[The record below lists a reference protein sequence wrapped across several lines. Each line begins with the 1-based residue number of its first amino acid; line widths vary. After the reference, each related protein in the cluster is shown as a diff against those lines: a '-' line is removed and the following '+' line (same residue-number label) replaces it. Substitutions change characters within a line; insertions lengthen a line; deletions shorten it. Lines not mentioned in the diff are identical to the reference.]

1 MNCNLD
7 SCPRATATNAVLG
20 LGAKPF
26 GLAGTSWPACRPGRL
41 GSPLVPDE
49 LESKQQEQV
58 RVVDLFAGPGGLDV
72 AATWLGLEVDGI
84 EWDADAC
91 ETRRAAGLSTFEG
104 DVRNWGPKDF
114 PEATI
119 LTGGPPCQTYTV
131 AGSGVGRQALDEV
144 LEFADRMA
152 AGDPDVQDDIRRASR
167 DHDERTGLV
176 LEPLRWVLEAYE
188 ARAPYEKIVLE
199 QVPAVRH
206 VWRKYKE
213 ILERLGY
220 KAECGVVN
228 TEEFGVPQTRRRA
241 LLLASLGSEV
251 EVPSPTHQRYRKG
264 VPRAKGVDA
273 EGIYPW
279 VSMGDALR
287 RPKDRRNL
295 PKRGEF
301 EVVSNYG
308 TGGDPKL
315 RGRRASDQPSA
326 TITGKVR
333 RNRLFTKG
341 SDEFDRFSNH
351 EAGVLQTFPSDF
363 PWSGGDIGQQIG
375 NAVPPRLAVYAL
387 AEVLGLEV
395 KSNDVDAAVDG
406 EWEKTKK
413 SKPLASSSPKKR
425 SPSDLV
431 LFDA

>member
-1 MNCNLD
+1 M
-7 SCPRATATNAVLG
+7 SQQP
-20 LGAKPF
+20 
-26 GLAGTSWPACRPGRL
+26 
-41 GSPLVPDE
+41 
-49 LESKQQEQV
+49 ESKQQEPV

-84 EWDADAC
+84 EWDTDAC
-91 ETRRAAGLSTFEG
+91 ETRRAAGLSTFQG
-104 DVRNWGPKDF
+104 DVRNWGPRDF
-114 PEATI
+114 PDATI

-131 AGSGVGRQALDEV
+131 AGSGAGREALDEV
-144 LEFADRMA
+144 LKFADRMA
-152 AGDPDVQDDIRRASR
+152 AGDPTVQADLLRASD

-176 LEPLRWVLEAYE
+176 LEPLRWILEAHE
-188 ARAPYEKIVLE
+188 AGAPYKKIVLE

-206 VWRKYKE
+206 VWKKYKA
-213 ILERLGY
+213 ILKGLGY
-220 KAECGVVN
+220 KAAYGVVN

-241 LLLASLGSEV
+241 LLLASLDSEV

-264 VPRAKGVDA
+264 VQRATGVDA
-273 EGIYPW
+273 DGIYPW
-279 VSMGDALR
+279 VSMAEALR
-287 RPKDRRNL
+287 RPKDDFL
-295 PKRGEF
+295 PKRGKF

-315 RGRRASDQPSA
+315 RGRRTSEQPSA

-333 RNRLFTKG
+333 RNRLVTTNG
-341 SDEFDRFSNH
+341 SAGFDRFGYA

-363 PWSGGDIGQQIG
+363 PWAGGDIGQQIG

-387 AEVLGLEV
+387 AEVLRLEI
-395 KSNDVDAAVDG
+395 KSNDVDAAVYDR
-406 EWEKTKK
+406 WEKTKK
-413 SKPLASSSPKKR
+413 SNPLANSSPKKQ

>member
-1 MNCNLD
+1 M
-7 SCPRATATNAVLG
+7 S
-20 LGAKPF
+20 
-26 GLAGTSWPACRPGRL
+26 
-41 GSPLVPDE
+41 DE
-49 LESKQQEQV
+49 SELKQQEQV

-84 EWDADAC
+84 EWDSDAC

-104 DVRNWGPKDF
+104 DVREWGPKDF

-131 AGSGVGRQALDEV
+131 AGSGAGRAALDEV
-144 LEFADRMA
+144 LGFADRMA
-152 AGDPDVQDDIRRASR
+152 AGDPGVQDDLRRASR

-176 LEPLRWVLEAYE
+176 LEPLRWALEAYE
-188 ARAPYEKIVLE
+188 AGAPYKKIVLE

-206 VWRKYKE
+206 VWKKYRE
-213 ILERLGY
+213 ILKCLGY
-220 KAECGVVN
+220 AAECGVVN

-241 LLLASLGSEV
+241 LLIASLDSRV
-251 EVPSPTHQRYRKG
+251 EFPSPTHQRYRKDI
-264 VPRAKGVDA
+264 PRAKGVDA

-279 VSMGDALR
+279 VSMNDALR
-287 RPKDRRNL
+287 RSKL
-295 PKRGEF
+295 PSRGEF

-315 RGRRASDQPSA
+315 RGRRTSEQPSA

-333 RNRLFTKG
+333 RNRLVTKG
-341 SDEFDRFSNH
+341 SDEFDRFSNA
-351 EAGVLQTFPSDF
+351 EAGLLQTFPSDF

-395 KSNDVDAAVDG
+395 KSNDVDAAVEG

-413 SKPLASSSPKKR
+413 SKPLANSSPKKR
-425 SPSDLV
+425 TPSDLA